1 MTETEKILEMISE
14 GKISAS
20 DGERLLNAIH
30 GTPQS
35 KVPEPNNK
43 YNQSEVQLNDQKPNE
58 GNIIIEIRREQDE
71 IVKLK
76 LPVSF
81 AGFMLNMLPKEK
93 ISGIEME
100 GLNLQEILNNIPKM
114 ANGEDQEI
122 LNISTEDG
130 TNIKIYVKYE

>member
-35 KVPEPNNK
+35 KVPEPKN
-43 YNQSEVQLNDQKPNE
+43 NQSKVQLNDQKPNE
-58 GNIIIEIRREQDE
+58 GNIIIDIRREQEE

-93 ISGIEME
+93 ISGIEMD

-122 LNISTEDG
+122 LNIRTEDG
-130 TNIKIYVKYE
+130 TSIKIYVKYE

>member
-14 GKISAS
+14 GKISAN
-20 DGERLLNAIH
+20 DGERLLNAIL
-30 GTPQS
+30 GTSHP
-35 KVPEPNNK
+35 KAPDPDKKATPPEIRTD
-43 YNQSEVQLNDQKPNE
+43 DQKSKE
-58 GNIIIEIRREQDE
+58 GNIVIEIKREQDE

-93 ISGIEME
+93 ISGIQMD
-100 GLNLQEILNNIPKM
+100 GLNLQEILDKVPKI
-114 ANGEDQEI
+114 ADGEDQEL

-130 TNIKIYVKYE
+130 TSIKIYIKY